1 MEGFMGI
8 ATITTKEEKAAR
20 VQAAREALAA
30 LTPEEKATK
39 AAGMAFSMVTG
50 HPLSIHNICFL
61 LYQSQGAAL
70 SIFGGFNQWRA
81 AGRRVRQGE
90 RAYRI
95 FAPISKREKVTQG
108 GEEVTVIN
116 GVRFRMVAVFDISQT
131 EPIEAGEA

>member
-1 MEGFMGI
+1 MSLVI
-8 ATITTKEEKAAR
+8 TKEEKTAR

-30 LTPEEKATK
+30 LTPEEKAAK
-39 AAGMAFSMVTG
+39 AAGMAFLMVTG

-61 LYQSQGAAL
+61 LYQSQGEVL

-95 FAPISKREKVTQG
+95 FAPLHKREKVTQG
-108 GEEVTVIN
+108 GEEVTIIN